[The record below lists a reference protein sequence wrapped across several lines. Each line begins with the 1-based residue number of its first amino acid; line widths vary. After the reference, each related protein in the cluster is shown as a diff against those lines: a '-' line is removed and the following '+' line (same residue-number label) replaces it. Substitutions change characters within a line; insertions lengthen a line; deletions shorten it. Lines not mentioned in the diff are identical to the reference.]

1 MMKRG
6 IAIVGMACRY
16 PDASSPVELWT
27 NVLAGRRAFRRIPAE
42 RLRVEDYFAA
52 DAQAEDSIYSC
63 EGAFIEGYEFDR
75 VSFRIAGSTF
85 RSADLAH
92 WLALDT
98 AARALADADF
108 KDGEGLPRESAG
120 VFLGNTLT
128 GEFSR
133 ANTLRLRWPYV
144 RRVAE
149 AELIEQGMTA
159 GARRDFLA
167 RFEEAYKRPFPA
179 AGAETLAGS
188 LSNTIAGR
196 ICNHFDFK
204 GGGYT
209 VDGACASSL
218 LAVTNA
224 CSALA
229 AGDLDAALAGGVDL
243 SIDPFELVGFA
254 KAGALA
260 RDEMRVYDR
269 RSAGFWPGEG
279 CGFVVLMRLEDALAQ
294 SRRVYA
300 VVRGWGVSSD
310 GSAGITRPEAEGQ
323 MLALER
329 AYRRAGYGVETVA
342 YFEGHGTGTSV
353 GDATELKALSTA
365 RRRADLAAPA
375 AVIGSVKANI
385 GHTKAAAGVAGL
397 LKAAMALHTQMLP
410 PTTGCREPRAELSG
424 AEAALRVLGK
434 GERWPQELS
443 LRAGVSA
450 MGFGGINTHV
460 TLEGADAVRRR
471 TLSAREGALLRSA
484 QDAELFLFA
493 APDREGLLAR
503 VTRLLGFASRLSRA
517 ELTDLAAALES
528 SLAEEARGDAQTWR
542 AALVAATPAQLDT
555 RLQTLRRWLTDTL
568 TNTSANASETNGSA
582 VAAEASN
589 SADAHAAVR
598 LDACERAF
606 KPDVSERVF
615 KLDVGEGVFLG
626 AGAGAARVGLLFP
639 GQAAPVYLGGGALA
653 RRFEFVEDLY
663 ALARLPKAGDP
674 RSTALAQPS
683 IVAASLAGLRVLERL
698 GVEARVAVGHSLGEL
713 SALCWAGAMDES
725 ALLRVARL
733 RARAMTEGCGVE
745 GKMVSIKA
753 GPAEVKAAL
762 NGDRVVIS
770 GFNSPRQV
778 VVAGEAADVDK
789 FAARAR
795 TLGHGVVGLNV
806 SHAFHSPLMSDAA
819 ALLASGLEG
828 EEFRSLRGKIVSTI
842 NGSTLTEEEDLRE
855 LLCRQLTAPVRFT
868 EAATAAAAEVDLFIE
883 VGPGQILCGLV
894 SEFLDKPCV
903 SLDAGG
909 ESLQGLLKAAGAAFA
924 SGACV
929 DTSVLFAGRFA
940 KPFSLDWRPRFFV
953 NPCELAPA
961 HAGETPREDEDG
973 EGFERRAGVERCD
986 DFESGAGRDHAAAAK
1001 SHAASESRAAD
1012 ESRARSV
1019 ESHAGET
1026 ETPAC
1031 ATDETASELV
1041 RRLVAE
1047 RAELPAEAVKDEH
1060 TLLGDL
1066 HLNSITVSQLVVEAA
1081 RGLGLPPPV
1090 APTEYAH
1097 ATVAEVAAALEDLK
1111 ANGVGVTAEQNPSGV
1126 GAWIRSFTVELVE
1139 QPLTGGRELSG
1150 RGVWHV
1156 FAPDDHALASRLREA
1171 FARGGG
1177 GGAIVCLPPEA
1188 DERHVRLLLE
1198 GARAVAADENACR
1211 FVLVQHGRGAAAF
1224 ARTLKM
1230 EMPRASVCVVN
1241 VPTHHASAAEWVLAE
1256 ACAADDYAEA
1266 HYDEAGV
1273 RRVPVLRLLPHEE
1286 PSEATREAQSEAT
1299 CGVRLEATCKARR
1312 EVCEAQ
1318 REARREQTL
1327 GPEDLLLVTGGG
1339 KGIAAECALALARE
1353 TGARL
1358 LLLGRSRPE
1367 EDAELSA
1374 NLERIGAAG
1383 VGFRYFAADVTDAA
1397 AVRAAVARG
1406 ESELGVVTAVLHGA
1420 GVNTPRLLSA
1430 LDEETFLR
1438 TLAPKV
1444 NGARNVL
1451 AAVRAER
1458 LRLFVTFGSVI
1469 ARTGMRGEADYA
1481 LANEWLADLT
1491 ADWQAAHPR
1500 CRCLAVEWSVWSGVG
1515 MGQRLGRVDAL
1526 ARQGITPITTD
1537 EGLRVFRQLLERRSL
1552 PPSVVVTGRFGEPPT
1567 LKVERPALPLLRFIE
1582 ECRVYYPGVEL
1593 VVEARLSEETDP
1605 YLRDHVFR
1613 GEQLFPAVMGLEAMA
1628 QVASA
1633 LAGRSTP
1640 PSFEEV
1646 EFARPVAVARAAS
1659 TLIRVAALA
1668 RADGGVEVALRS
1680 EQTAFQ
1686 VDHFRAV
1693 CRFDEARA
1701 AFVSSEESPE
1711 SPRVA
1716 LEPARDLYGG
1726 VLFHEGRFRR
1736 LRGYRRLASTACVA
1750 EVERDG
1756 TAVWFGRYMPG
1767 MLLLGDPGRRDAT
1780 IHSIQACVP
1789 NASILPVGVGRLEV
1803 GPRQTTEDCVVHA
1816 RERAFDGQTFTYDV
1830 EVKGTDGSLWER
1842 WSGLRLRVIDG
1853 AGFQGPWAAPL
1864 VGPYVERRVREL
1876 IPGSA
1881 ISVAVEQDGS
1891 AGERRLRSERA
1902 VRRLLGRN
1910 VKVTRRPDGKPELQD
1925 EGRPELQPDGR
1936 PEVSSRQHVSVSHC
1950 RDLTLAVAGG
1960 RPLACDVEEVEARG
1974 ASAWRDLL
1982 GPEAFALASTVARL
1996 SGESLDEAATRVW
2009 TARECM
2015 KKAGAS
2021 DAAPLTLAS
2030 VEGDAWV
2037 TLESAPYLVMTYAAE
2052 LSGSEKKLI
2061 FTVLAENRPRGV
2073 DDTDEGPRVLPV
2085 SASRGS
2091 LRCEDASL

>member
-1 MMKRG
+1 MMKSDV
-6 IAIVGMACRY
+6 AIVGMACRY
-16 PDASSPVELWT
+16 PDASSPGELWT
-27 NVLAGRRAFRRIPAE
+27 NVLAGRRAFRRIPPE

-52 DAQAEDSIYSC
+52 DAQAEDRIYSS

-75 VSFRIAGSTF
+75 VRFRVAGSTF

-98 AARALADADF
+98 AERALADAGF
-108 KDGEGLPRESAG
+108 ADGEGLSRESAG

-149 AELIEQGMTA
+149 AELIEQGMPPDE
-159 GARRDFLA
+159 RRDFLA

-179 AGAETLAGS
+179 VGEESLAGG

-196 ICNHFDFK
+196 ICNHFDLK

-218 LAVTNA
+218 LAVTSA
-224 CSALA
+224 CSALV

-260 RDEMRVYDR
+260 RDDMRVYDR

-294 SRRVYA
+294 SRRIYA
-300 VVRGWGVSSD
+300 VVKGWGVSSD

-329 AYRRAGYGVETVA
+329 AYRRAGYGVETVN

-365 RRRADLAAPA
+365 RRRAEPSAPA

-410 PTTGCREPRAELSG
+410 PTTGCLEPHAEFSG
-424 AEAALRVLGK
+424 AQPALRVLRK
-434 GERWPQELS
+434 GERWPHELP

-460 TLEGADAVRRR
+460 TLEGASDTRRR
-471 TLSAREGALLRSA
+471 TVSARESALLASA
-484 QDAELFLFA
+484 QDAELFLLA

-503 VTRLLGFASRLSRA
+503 VTRLLGLASRLSRA
-517 ELTDLAAALES
+517 ELTDLAATLES

-542 AALVAATPAQLDT
+542 AGIVAAAPAELDA
-555 RLQTLRRWLTDTL
+555 RLQTLRRWLTDAS
-568 TNTSANASETNGSA
+568 TNTSADEINTNASTVTTEACRSA
-582 VAAEASN
+582 GTPCS
-589 SADAHAAVR
+589 
-598 LDACERAF
+598 L
-606 KPDVSERVF
+606 KLDVSERVL
-615 KLDVGEGVFLG
+615 KLDVNEGVFLG
-626 AGAGAARVGLLFP
+626 AGVGAARVGLLFP
-639 GQAAPVYLGGGALA
+639 GQAAPVYLNGGALA
-653 RRFEFVEDLY
+653 RRFEFVEELY
-663 ALARLPKAGDP
+663 TLARLPEAGDT
-674 RSTALAQPS
+674 RATALAQPS
-683 IVAASLAGLRVLERL
+683 IVTASLAGLRVLERL
-698 GVEARVAVGHSLGEL
+698 GVEASVAVGHSLGEL
-713 SALCWAGAMDES
+713 TALCWAGAMDER
-725 ALLRVARL
+725 ALLRLARL

-753 GPAEVKAAL
+753 SHAEVRAAL

-770 GFNSPRQV
+770 GFNSPSQV
-778 VVAGEAADVDK
+778 VVAGEAAAVEK

-795 TLGHGVVGLNV
+795 SRGHGVVNLNV

-819 ALLASGLEG
+819 ALLARGLQG
-828 EEFRSLRGKIVSTI
+828 EEFRRLKGQVVSTVTGDSI
-842 NGSTLTEEEDLRE
+842 PAEEDLRE
-855 LLCRQLTAPVRFT
+855 LLCRQLTAPVRFI
-868 EAATAAAAEVDLFIE
+868 EAATAAAAEVDLFVE
-883 VGPGQILCGLV
+883 VGPGQILGGLV
-894 SEFLDKPCV
+894 AEFLDKPCV

-909 ESLQGLLKAAGAAFA
+909 ESLLGLLKAAGAVFA

-929 DTSVLFAGRFA
+929 DPSVLFAGRFA
-940 KPFSLDWRPRFFV
+940 KPFSLDRRPRFFV
-953 NPCELAPA
+953 NPCELAPVPDA
-961 HAGETPREDEDG
+961 ETPPHKAEVGDDP
-973 EGFERRAGVERCD
+973 ERRADLERHD
-986 DFESGAGRDHAAAAK
+986 DFEKRRDDFEVGSVHDPVSTELRAGAA
-1001 SHAASESRAAD
+1001 ES
-1012 ESRARSV
+1012 S
-1019 ESHAGET
+1019 AG
-1026 ETPAC
+1026 
-1031 ATDETASELV
+1031 ATDETALELV

-1047 RAELPAEAVKDEH
+1047 RAELPPDAVRGEH
-1060 TLLGDL
+1060 RLLGDL

-1081 RGLGLPPPV
+1081 RGLGLTPPV

-1097 ATVAEVAAALEDLK
+1097 ATVAEMAAALEDLH
-1111 ANGVGVTAEQNPSGV
+1111 ANGVGAIAEPHPSGV
-1126 GAWIRSFTVELVE
+1126 DAWIRSFTVELVE
-1139 QPLTGGRELSG
+1139 QSLNGRHEPTRQSTW
-1150 RGVWHV
+1150 RV
-1156 FAPDDHALASRLREA
+1156 FAADDHPLASPLREA
-1171 FARGGG
+1171 FARCGG
-1177 GGAIVCLPPEA
+1177 GGAVVCLPPEA
-1188 DERHVRLLLE
+1188 DERHVSLLLE
-1198 GARAVAADENACR
+1198 GAKAVAADESAGR

-1241 VPTHHASAAEWVLAE
+1241 VPLGHERAVEWVLAE

-1273 RRVPVLRLLPHEE
+1273 RRVPVLRLLPSEVQHEGSCE
-1286 PSEATREAQSEAT
+1286 NARGATSAVT
-1299 CGVRLEATCKARR
+1299 C
-1312 EVCEAQ
+1312 
-1318 REARREQTL
+1318 EQPL

-1339 KGIAAECALALARE
+1339 KGIAAECALSLARE

-1358 LLLGRSRPE
+1358 ILLGRSRPE
-1367 EDAELSA
+1367 DDSELSA
-1374 NLERIGAAG
+1374 NLERIEAAG
-1383 VGFRYFAADVTDAA
+1383 IGFRYFAADVTNAV
-1397 AVRAAVARG
+1397 AVREAVARA
-1406 ESELGVVTAVLHGA
+1406 ESELGRVSAVLHGA
-1420 GVNTPRLLSA
+1420 GVNTPCLLSA
-1430 LDEETFLR
+1430 LDEETFQS

-1444 NGARNVL
+1444 SGARNVL
-1451 AAVRAER
+1451 AAVDAER

-1481 LANEWLADLT
+1481 VANEWLADLT
-1491 ADWQAAHPR
+1491 AEWQTAHPH

-1526 ARQGITPITTD
+1526 ARQGITPISTD
-1537 EGLRVFRQLLERRSL
+1537 EGLRVFRQLLNRRSL
-1552 PPSVVVTGRFGEPPT
+1552 PTAVVVTGRFGEPPT
-1567 LKVERPALPLLRFIE
+1567 LKVERPALPLRRFLE
-1582 ECRVYYPGVEL
+1582 DCKVFYPGVEL
-1593 VVEARLSEETDP
+1593 IAEARLSEETDP
-1605 YLRDHVFR
+1605 YLRDHIFQ

-1628 QVASA
+1628 QAASA
-1633 LAGRSTP
+1633 LAVRSEP

-1646 EFARPVAVARAAS
+1646 KFERPVAVPRGAS
-1659 TLIRVAALA
+1659 TIIRVVALA
-1668 RADGGVEVALRS
+1668 RAGGEVEVALRC

-1701 AFVSSEESPE
+1701 SALVTVEESSRAE
-1711 SPRVA
+1711 SASKDLPRIA

-1756 TAVWFGRYMPG
+1756 AATWFGRYMPAE
-1767 MLLLGDPGRRDAT
+1767 LLLGDPGRRDAT
-1780 IHSIQACVP
+1780 IHAIQACVP
-1789 NASILPVGVGRLEV
+1789 NAAILPVGVERLEV
-1803 GPRQTTEDCVVHA
+1803 APRQTAEDCTVHA

-1830 EVKGTDGSLWER
+1830 EVKGTDGRLWER

-1853 AGFQGPWAAPL
+1853 AAFQGPWAAAL

-1881 ISVAVEQDGS
+1881 ISVAVERDAS
-1891 AGERRLRSERA
+1891 AVERRLRSDRA
-1902 VRRLLGRN
+1902 IHRLLGRN
-1910 VKVTRRPDGKPELQD
+1910 VRVARR
-1925 EGRPELQPDGR
+1925 PDGR

-1960 RPLACDVEEVEARG
+1960 RQLACDVEEVEARG
-1974 ASAWRDLL
+1974 DSVWRDML
-1982 GPEAFALASTVARL
+1982 GAEAFALASAVARL
-1996 SGESLDEAATRVW
+1996 SGEGLDGAATRVW
-2009 TARECM
+2009 TARECL

-2030 VEGDAWV
+2030 VDGDGWV
-2037 TLESAPYLVMTYAAE
+2037 RLESRPYIVMTYAAE
-2052 LSGSEKKLI
+2052 LNGSEKKLI
-2061 FTVLAENRPRGV
+2061 FTVLAGQAALCEEEK
-2073 DDTDEGPRVLPV
+2073 DDGPRAPLVA
-2085 SASRGS
+2085 SSRGA
-2091 LRCEDASL
+2091 LRFEDAGV

>member
-1 MMKRG
+1 MKSG
-6 IAIVGMACRY
+6 VAIVGMACRY
-16 PDASSPVELWT
+16 PDASSPGELWA

-42 RLRVEDYFAA
+42 RLRVEDYFSP
-52 DAQAEDSIYSC
+52 DAQAEDRIYSS

-75 VSFRIAGSTF
+75 VRFHIAGSTF

-98 AARALADADF
+98 AALALADAGFDG
-108 KDGEGLPRESAG
+108 GEGLPRESAG

-149 AELIEQGMTA
+149 AELVEQGMPPDE
-159 GARRDFLA
+159 RRDFLV

-179 AGAETLAGS
+179 SDAETLAGG

-196 ICNHFDFK
+196 ICNHFDLQ

-243 SIDPFELVGFA
+243 SVDPFELVGFA

-269 RSAGFWPGEG
+269 RAAGFWPGEG

-300 VVRGWGVSSD
+300 VIKGWGVSSD
-310 GSAGITRPEAEGQ
+310 GSGGITRPEVKGQ
-323 MLALER
+323 TLALER

-353 GDATELKALSTA
+353 GDATELKALSSA
-365 RRRADLAAPA
+365 RRRAGLAAPA
-375 AVIGSVKANI
+375 AVIGSIKANI

-397 LKAAMALHTQMLP
+397 LKAAMALDAQMLP
-410 PTTGCREPRAELSG
+410 PTTGCREPHAELSG
-424 AEAALRVLGK
+424 TEPALRVLRK
-434 GERWPQELS
+434 GERWPQELP

-460 TLEGADAVRRR
+460 TLEGVEGVRRR
-471 TLSAREGALLRSA
+471 TVSARESALLASA
-484 QDAELFLFA
+484 QDAELFLLA
-493 APDREGLLAR
+493 APDREALLGR

-517 ELTDLAAALES
+517 ELTDLAVALES
-528 SLAEEARGDAQTWR
+528 SLAEGERGKAQSWR
-542 AALVAATPAQLDT
+542 AGLVAATPAELNA
-555 RLQTLRRWLTDTL
+555 RLQTLRRWLTDSST
-568 TNTSANASETNGSA
+568 ASDG
-582 VAAEASN
+582 VFLKL
-589 SADAHAAVR
+589 DAH
-598 LDACERAF
+598 
-606 KPDVSERVF
+606 
-615 KLDVGEGVFLG
+615 EGVFLG

-639 GQAAPVYLGGGALA
+639 GQAAPVYLSGGALA

-663 ALARLPKAGDP
+663 ALARLPAAGDT
-674 RSTALAQPS
+674 RATALAQPS

-713 SALCWAGAMDES
+713 TALRWAGAMDER
-725 ALLRVARL
+725 ALLRLASL
-733 RARAMTEGCGVE
+733 RAHAMTEGCGVE
-745 GKMVSIKA
+745 GKMVSVKA
-753 GPAEVKAAL
+753 SPAEVRATL

-770 GFNSPRQV
+770 GFNSPSQV
-778 VVAGEAADVDK
+778 VVAGEAVAVDK

-795 TLGHGVVGLNV
+795 SRGHGVVQLNV
-806 SHAFHSPLMSDAA
+806 SHAFHSPLMSEAA
-819 ALLASGLEG
+819 ALLARGLEG
-828 EEFRSLRGKIVSTI
+828 EEFRPLKGKVISTVTGDTI
-842 NGSTLTEEEDLRE
+842 SAGENLCE

-868 EAATAAAAEVDLFIE
+868 EAAKAAAAEADLFVE
-883 VGPGQILCGLV
+883 VGPGHILGGLV
-894 SEFLDKPCV
+894 SEFVDKPCI

-909 ESLQGLLKAAGAAFA
+909 ESLRGLLKAAGAAFA

-961 HAGETPREDEDG
+961 DEGETTRESEDG
-973 EGFERRAGVERCD
+973 NTVESRAGLGRRDEFERRRDDLESDAVRFGSSAARDTASTEPRDGAAEVPAG
-986 DFESGAGRDHAAAAK
+986 AAK
-1001 SHAASESRAAD
+1001 
-1012 ESRARSV
+1012 
-1019 ESHAGET
+1019 
-1026 ETPAC
+1026 
-1031 ATDETASELV
+1031 ETALELV

-1047 RAELPAEAVKDEH
+1047 RAELPAEAVREEH
-1060 TLLGDL
+1060 ALLGDL

-1081 RGLGLPPPV
+1081 RALGLPPPV

-1097 ATVAEVAAALEDLK
+1097 ATVAEVAAALEDL
-1111 ANGVGVTAEQNPSGV
+1111 NTGVVGAIAEQQPSGV
-1126 GAWIRSFTVELVE
+1126 EAWIRGFTVELVE
-1139 QPLTGGRELSG
+1139 QPLSGGRELTG
-1150 RGVWHV
+1150 RGDWRV
-1156 FAPDDHALASRLREA
+1156 FAPDDYTLASRLRET
-1171 FARGGG
+1171 FTHCKGV
-1177 GGAIVCLPPEA
+1177 GAVVCLPPEA

-1198 GARAVAADENACR
+1198 GAKAAAADEGAGR

-1230 EMPRASVCVVN
+1230 EMPRASVAVVN
-1241 VPTHHASAAEWVLAE
+1241 VPPDHERAAEWVLAE
-1256 ACAADDYAEA
+1256 ACAADGYAEA
-1266 HYDEAGV
+1266 HYDQAGI
-1273 RRVPVLRLLPHEE
+1273 RRVPVLRLLPHE
-1286 PSEATREAQSEAT
+1286 ATRGAQQAAT
-1299 CGVRLEATCKARR
+1299 CGVRR
-1312 EVCEAQ
+1312 EESGEAQ
-1318 REARREQTL
+1318 RELCEAQSDMRCELPL
-1327 GPEDLLLVTGGG
+1327 GPEDLMLVTGGG
-1339 KGIAAECALALARE
+1339 KGIAAECALSLARA
-1353 TGARL
+1353 TGASL
-1358 LLLGRSRPE
+1358 LLLGRSRRE
-1367 EDAELSA
+1367 EDEELSA
-1374 NLERIGAAG
+1374 NLERIEAAG
-1383 VGFRYFAADVTDAA
+1383 ITFRYFAADVTDAA
-1397 AVRAAVARG
+1397 AVREAVARG
-1406 ESELGVVTAVLHGA
+1406 EKELGGVTAVLHGA

-1430 LDEETFLR
+1430 LDERAFLR

-1444 NGARNVL
+1444 AGARNVL

-1469 ARTGMRGEADYA
+1469 ARTGMQGEADYA
-1481 LANEWLADLT
+1481 VANEWLADLT
-1491 ADWQAAHPR
+1491 ADWQKAHPH
-1500 CRCLAVEWSVWSGVG
+1500 CRCLVVEWSVWSGVG

-1552 PPSVVVTGRFGEPPT
+1552 PAAVVVTGRFGEPPT
-1567 LKVERPALPLLRFIE
+1567 LKVERTALPLLRFLE
-1582 ECRVYYPGVEL
+1582 ECKVYYPGVEL

-1628 QVASA
+1628 QAASA
-1633 LAGRSTP
+1633 LAGKGSP
-1640 PSFEEV
+1640 PSFAEV
-1646 EFARPVAVARAAS
+1646 KFERPVAVPRGAS
-1659 TLIRVAALA
+1659 TLVRIAALA

-1693 CRFDEARA
+1693 CRFDATRADDEARA
-1701 AFVSSEESPE
+1701 ASVTSGGLPCAQSPGEDSSPADFASPE
-1711 SPRVA
+1711 LPRVA

-1750 EVERDG
+1750 EIERDG
-1756 TAVWFGRYMPG
+1756 NSTWFGRYMPG
-1767 MLLLGDPGRRDAT
+1767 KLLLGDPGRRDAT
-1780 IHSIQACVP
+1780 IHAIQACVP
-1789 NASILPVGVGRLEV
+1789 VAAILPVGVGRLEV
-1803 GPRQTTEDCVVHA
+1803 APRQTNGDCVVHA
-1816 RERAFDGQTFTYDV
+1816 LERAFDGQTFTYDV
-1830 EVKGTDGSLWER
+1830 EVKDADGRLWER
-1842 WSGLRLRVIDG
+1842 WTGLRLRMIDG
-1853 AGFQGPWAAPL
+1853 AAFRGPWAAPL
-1864 VGPYVERRVREL
+1864 VGPYVERRVRGL

-1881 ISVAVEQDGS
+1881 VSVVVELDAT
-1891 AGERRLRSERA
+1891 AGERRPRSERA
-1902 VRRLLGRN
+1902 LRRLLGGSVR
-1910 VKVTRRPDGKPELQD
+1910 VARRPDG
-1925 EGRPELQPDGR
+1925 RPELLTDDG

-1960 RPLACDVEEVEARG
+1960 RRLACDVEEVGARD
-1974 ASAWRDLL
+1974 ASVWRDLL

-1996 SGESLDEAATRVW
+1996 AGESLDAAATRVW
-2009 TARECM
+2009 TAKECL

-2021 DAAPLTLAS
+2021 DAAPLTLGS
-2030 VEGDAWV
+2030 IEGDGWV
-2037 TLESAPYLVMTYAAE
+2037 TLESPPYLAVTCAAE
-2052 LSGSEKKLI
+2052 MIGLEKRLI
-2061 FTVLAENRPRGV
+2061 FTVLEVSAPRGEEEEG
-2073 DDTDEGPRVLPV
+2073 DGPRAPLVVP
-2085 SASRGS
+2085 SRGA
-2091 LRCEDASL
+2091 LRCEDAGL

>member
-1 MMKRG
+1 MMKNG
-6 IAIVGMACRY
+6 VAIVGMACRY
-16 PDASSPVELWT
+16 PDASSPGELWT
-27 NVLAGRRAFRRIPAE
+27 NGLTGRRAFRRIPPE

-52 DAQAEDSIYSC
+52 DALAEDSIYSS

-75 VSFRIAGSTF
+75 VRFRIAGSTF

-98 AARALADADF
+98 AAHALADAGFDE
-108 KDGEGLPRESAG
+108 GEGLPRESAG

-149 AELIEQGMTA
+149 AGLIEKGMPPDE
-159 GARRDFLA
+159 RRDFLA

-179 AGAETLAGS
+179 VGAETLAGG

-196 ICNHFDFK
+196 ICNHFDLK

-218 LAVTNA
+218 LAVTSA
-224 CSALA
+224 CSALV

-269 RSAGFWPGEG
+269 RAAGFWPGEG

-300 VVRGWGVSSD
+300 VIKGWGVSSD

-353 GDATELKALSTA
+353 GDTTELKALSAA

-375 AVIGSVKANI
+375 AVISSVKANI

-410 PTTGCREPRAELSG
+410 PTVGCHEPHAELSG
-424 AEAALRVLGK
+424 AHPALRVLRK
-434 GERWPQELS
+434 GERWPRELP

-471 TLSAREGALLRSA
+471 TVSARESALLASA
-484 QDAELFLFA
+484 QDAELFLLA
-493 APDREGLLAR
+493 APDREALLGR
-503 VTRLLGFASRLSRA
+503 ITHLLGFASRLSRA
-517 ELTDLAAALES
+517 ELIDLAVALERR
-528 SLAEEARGDAQTWR
+528 LAEETRGGERTWR
-542 AALVAATPAQLDT
+542 AGLVAATPAEFDA
-555 RLQTLRRWLTDTL
+555 RLQTLRRWLTDTPPDV
-568 TNTSANASETNGSA
+568 SAGT
-582 VAAEASN
+582 AATSN
-589 SADAHAAVR
+589 SADTPGAVR
-598 LDACERAF
+598 VNAREG
-606 KPDVSERVF
+606 VSL
-615 KLDVGEGVFLG
+615 KLDVSEGVFLG
-626 AGAGAARVGLLFP
+626 VGAGAARVGLLFP
-639 GQAAPVYLGGGALA
+639 GQAAPVYLSGGALA

-663 ALARLPKAGDP
+663 ALARLPAAGDT
-674 RSTALAQPS
+674 RATALAQPS
-683 IVAASLAGLRVLERL
+683 IITASLAGLRVLDRL

-713 SALCWAGAMDES
+713 TALCWAGALDER
-725 ALLRVARL
+725 ALLRLTSL
-733 RARAMTEGCGVE
+733 RARAMTEGGGVE
-745 GKMVSIKA
+745 GKMIGVKA
-753 GPAEVKAAL
+753 SPAEVRAAL
-762 NGDRVVIS
+762 NGGRVVIS
-770 GFNSPRQV
+770 GFNSPGQV
-778 VVAGEAADVDK
+778 VVAGEAAAVDK

-795 TLGHGVVGLNV
+795 SRGYGVVGLNV
-806 SHAFHSPLMSDAA
+806 SHAFHSPLMSAAA

-828 EEFRSLRGKIVSTI
+828 EEFRPLKGKVISTI
-842 NGSTLTEEEDLRE
+842 TGDTICAEENLRE

-868 EAATAAAAEVDLFIE
+868 EAAEAAAAEADLFIE
-883 VGPGQILCGLV
+883 VGPGHILGSLI
-894 SEFLDKPCV
+894 SEFVDKPCV
-903 SLDAGG
+903 SLDAGD
-909 ESLQGLLKAAGAAFA
+909 ESLLGLLKAAAAAFA

-929 DTSVLFAGRFA
+929 DVSVLFAGRFA

-953 NPCELAPA
+953 NPCELMPAPEGA
-961 HAGETPREDEDG
+961 TPRASEDDDD
-973 EGFERRAGVERCD
+973 FERRAGFERRED
-986 DFESGAGRDHAAAAK
+986 SESDAGRDHLAAQSSADAAE
-1001 SHAASESRAAD
+1001 A
-1012 ESRARSV
+1012 
-1019 ESHAGET
+1019 HAG
-1026 ETPAC
+1026 
-1031 ATDETASELV
+1031 ATNETALELV

-1047 RAELPAEAVKDEH
+1047 RAELPPDAVKDGH

-1066 HLNSITVSQLVVEAA
+1066 HLNSITVSQLMVEAA
-1081 RGLGLPPPV
+1081 RSLGLPPPV
-1090 APTEYAH
+1090 APTEYAQ
-1097 ATVAEVAAALEDLK
+1097 ATVAEVAAALEDLN
-1111 ANGVGVTAEQNPSGV
+1111 ANDAGATAEQHPSGV

-1139 QPLTGGRELSG
+1139 QPLNGGRELTG
-1150 RGVWHV
+1150 RGAWRV
-1156 FAPDDHALASRLREA
+1156 FAPDDHPLASRLREA
-1171 FARGGG
+1171 FARCEGS
-1177 GGAIVCLPPEA
+1177 GAVVYLPPET
-1188 DERHVRLLLE
+1188 DERYVRLLLE
-1198 GARAVAADENACR
+1198 GAKAVASDRMSDEGVGR

-1230 EMPRASVCVVN
+1230 EMPRASVCIVN
-1241 VPTHHASAAEWVLAE
+1241 VPPHDERAVEWVLAE
-1256 ACAADDYAEA
+1256 ACAADGYSEA
-1266 HYDEAGV
+1266 HYDEVGI
-1273 RRVPVLRLLPHEE
+1273 RRVPMLRLLPHTG
-1286 PSEATREAQSEAT
+1286 SGEATPEESDEAPRGVRREAE
-1299 CGVRLEATCKARR
+1299 GGWP
-1312 EVCEAQ
+1312 
-1318 REARREQTL
+1318 L
-1327 GPEDLLLVTGGG
+1327 GPEDVLLVTGGG
-1339 KGIAAECALALARE
+1339 KGIASECALSLARE

-1358 LLLGRSRPE
+1358 LLLGRSRPD
-1367 EDAELSA
+1367 EDEELSA
-1374 NLERIGAAG
+1374 NLERIEAAG
-1383 VGFRYFAADVTDAA
+1383 IALRYFAADVTDAA
-1397 AVRAAVARG
+1397 AVREAVARA
-1406 ESELGVVTAVLHGA
+1406 EKELGCVTAVLHGA
-1420 GVNTPRLLSA
+1420 GVNTPHLLSA

-1444 NGARNVL
+1444 SGACNVL
-1451 AAVRAER
+1451 AAVDAER
-1458 LRLFVTFGSVI
+1458 LRLFVTFGSII
-1469 ARTGMRGEADYA
+1469 ARTGMQGEADYA
-1481 LANEWLADLT
+1481 VANEWLADLT
-1491 ADWQAAHPR
+1491 ADWQATHPH

-1537 EGLRVFRQLLERRSL
+1537 EGLRVFHQLLNHRSL
-1552 PPSVVVTGRFGEPPT
+1552 PTAVVVTGRFGEPPT
-1567 LKVERPALPLLRFIE
+1567 LKVERPALPLLRFLE

-1633 LAGRSTP
+1633 LSGKNVP

-1646 EFARPVAVARAAS
+1646 KFERPVAVPRGAS
-1659 TLIRVAALA
+1659 TLIRIAALA
-1668 RADGGVEVALRS
+1668 HANGEVEVALRS

-1693 CRFDEARA
+1693 CRFDETRA
-1701 AFVSSEESPE
+1701 AAPVPSRDPRRADSALPE
-1711 SPRVA
+1711 LPRVA
-1716 LEPARDLYGG
+1716 IEPARDLYSGI
-1726 VLFHEGRFRR
+1726 LFHEGRFRR

-1750 EVERDG
+1750 EIERDG
-1756 TAVWFGRYMPG
+1756 TSTWFGRYMPG
-1767 MLLLGDPGRRDAT
+1767 ELLLGDPGRRDAT

-1789 NASILPVGVGRLEV
+1789 VASILPVGVGRLEV
-1803 GPRQTTEDCVVHA
+1803 APRQTTEECIVHA

-1830 EVKGTDGSLWER
+1830 EVKGTDGGLWER
-1842 WSGLRLRVIDG
+1842 WTGLRLRVIDG
-1853 AGFQGPWAAPL
+1853 AVFRGPWAAPL
-1864 VGPYVERRVREL
+1864 VGPRVERRVREL
-1876 IPGSA
+1876 VPGSA
-1881 ISVAVEQDGS
+1881 VSVAVELDAS
-1891 AGERRLRSERA
+1891 AGERRLRSDRA
-1902 VRRLLGRN
+1902 IRRLLGRN
-1910 VKVTRRPDGKPELQD
+1910 VKVTRRPDGQ
-1925 EGRPELQPDGR
+1925 

-1960 RPLACDVEEVEARG
+1960 RRLACDVEEVESRG

-1996 SGESLDEAATRVW
+1996 SGESLDAAATRVW
-2009 TARECM
+2009 TAKECL

-2021 DAAPLTLAS
+2021 VAAPVTLGS
-2030 VEGDAWV
+2030 IDGDEWV
-2037 TLESAPYLVMTYAAE
+2037 TLESPPYLVLTYAAE
-2052 LSGSEKKLI
+2052 MIGSEKKLI
-2061 FTVLAENRPRGV
+2061 FTVLAGNAPRGEEEE
-2073 DDTDEGPRVLPV
+2073 DGGPRALIAP
-2085 SASRGS
+2085 APHGR
-2091 LRCEDASL
+2091 LRCKDAGL